1 MQPWIPQ
8 KDGHFSQLWVTSAFY
23 SPSLMISS
31 HNLHW
36 PLVCFALGL
45 QSNHHGPR
53 AGLAFHYHNYL
64 PLCWNEAITALLL
77 WTTDMCQYKETQVSL
92 HSLHGPW
99 LPGDSFHWDP
109 MVTVTPFLTHPL
121 SMKVPGATS
130 KVCMLM
136 KERVHILKAFY
147 VVSKLTFIP
156 GLVIIYGHVVS
167 HPIHVTVIIF
177 PSLLFFLFQ

>member
-8 KDGHFSQLWVTSAFY
+8 RDGHFSQLWVTSAFY

-36 PLVCFALGL
+36 GCSLAIMAPELVLLFITIFTC
-45 QSNHHGPR
+45 
-53 AGLAFHYHNYL
+53 
-64 PLCWNEAITALLL
+64 LCVEMKLLL

-130 KVCMLM
+130 KVCMLT

-147 VVSKLTFIP
+147 IASELTFVP
-156 GLVIIYGHVVS
+156 GLVITYGHVVS
-167 HPIHVTVIIF
+167 HPI
-177 PSLLFFLFQ
+177 LWQ